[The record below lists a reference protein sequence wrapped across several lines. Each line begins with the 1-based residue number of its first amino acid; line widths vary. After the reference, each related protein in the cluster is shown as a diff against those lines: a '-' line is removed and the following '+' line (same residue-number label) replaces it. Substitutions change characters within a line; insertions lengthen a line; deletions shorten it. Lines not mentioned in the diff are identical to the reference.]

1 MQTYSDLAKTSSQ
14 AVTQAY
20 STSFYSSVSML
31 DPSIQSHIHNIY
43 GFVRLADEIVDSFL
57 DYDQEALFDKFES
70 DLYDAIIHKISLNPV
85 WAFDW
90 DQSSG
95 PVNSKWPDPLWQK
108 ARINKGIYGTPKQ
121 SMLV

>member
-1 MQTYSDLAKTSSQ
+1 MNSNMQTYSDLANSSSQ

-57 DYDQEALFDKFES
+57 ALKPSLKMHTYS
-70 DLYDAIIHKISLNPV
+70 DGAN
-85 WAFDW
+85 AFDI
-90 DQSSG
+90 
-95 PVNSKWPDPLWQK
+95 VKTCRL
-108 ARINKGIYGTPKQ
+108 KQ
-121 SMLV
+121 AGKK